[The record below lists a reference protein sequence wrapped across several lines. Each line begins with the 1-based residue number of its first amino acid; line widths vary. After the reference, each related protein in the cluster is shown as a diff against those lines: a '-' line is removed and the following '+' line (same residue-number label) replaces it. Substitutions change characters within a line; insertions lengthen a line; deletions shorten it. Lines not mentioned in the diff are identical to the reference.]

1 MMIRREI
8 QLHKQK
14 PDLFIT
20 KRRGKPSPEE
30 VNISVILPRICGRVK
45 SSERLFQK
53 CRKELTEHGAFAF
66 PESRASE
73 RESARKSVVSHAK
86 WKSGG
91 SSGWRKRAPGKPRR
105 EDAHLAE
112 QVKGAFQANRR
123 VYGSPRVHAEWRAQ
137 GIHGAKAPGSSSDA
151 GNLRLCASQGNLYHH
166 HEERQSH

>member
-86 WKSGG
+86 WKVG
-91 SSGWRKRAPGKPRR
+91 SRSMTSSKKPEASFRTDST
-105 EDAHLAE
+105 EI
-112 QVKGAFQANRR
+112 
-123 VYGSPRVHAEWRAQ
+123 S
-137 GIHGAKAPGSSSDA
+137 IH
-151 GNLRLCASQGNLYHH
+151 R
-166 HEERQSH
+166 